1 MNPNQLAIIVSY
13 YLARFD
19 REALTNLGYA
29 SFNEAFEAVGDTLQ
43 VKKNYVKLRRDEFDP
58 AFPWREG
65 WKRSM
70 DKRIVK
76 TIELFQDLDEPEM
89 REIVLKIL
97 KDNTYQSS
105 EELTQITGII
115 NSVQPDKKGDK
126 KKMGGG
132 LFILRGPTGKKAE
145 AFFQSHFN
153 QTFEPVK
160 GNLIDTREWG
170 CGYDFKIESGK
181 RETFVEV
188 KGLSEISGGIL
199 FTDKEWKTA
208 KEKTDSYYLAIVR
221 NVTKEPEIQ
230 FFQNPAG
237 IFQPNK
243 NIYTSIQVQWSVSD
257 KVLKN
262 TSFS

>member
-1 MNPNQLAIIVSY
+1 MNPNQFAIIVAY
-13 YLARFD
+13 YLSRFD
-19 REALTNLGYA
+19 REALANLGYS
-29 SFNEAFEAVGDTLQ
+29 SFNEAFEGIADTLD
-43 VKKNYVKLRRDEFDP
+43 VKKNYVKLRRDEFDA

-65 WKRSM
+65 WKRPM

-76 TIELFQDLDEPEM
+76 TIELFQDLDEPVM

-105 EELTQITGII
+105 EVLTQITGII
-115 NSVQPDKKGDK
+115 NSVQPDKKSG
-126 KKMGGG
+126 KKMGSG
-132 LFILRGPTGKKAE
+132 LFILLGPTGKKAE
-145 AFFQSHFN
+145 AFFQTHFN

-221 NVTKEPEIQ
+221 NVTKVPEIQ
-230 FFQNPAG
+230 FIQNPAG
-237 IFQPNK
+237 IFQPDK

>member
-1 MNPNQLAIIVSY
+1 MSNPNNRFALIVAY
-13 YLARFD
+13 YLARFN
-19 REALTNLGYA
+19 REGLEKLGFKSFRDVFRATAA
-29 SFNEAFEAVGDTLQ
+29 SLD
-43 VKKNYVKLRRDEFDP
+43 VKENYVKLRRDEFD
-58 AFPWREG
+58 FIFDWRRGFQRPMHKQITRVVE
-65 WKRSM
+65 
-70 DKRIVK
+70 V
-76 TIELFQDLDEPEM
+76 FQDLEEEELRVITENILYNKVYLLTEEADE
-89 REIVLKIL
+89 ISDAIKL
-97 KDNTYQSS
+97 SS
-105 EELTQITGII
+105 ERG
-115 NSVQPDKKGDK
+115 K
-126 KKMGGG
+126 KKKRAST
-132 LFILRGPTGKKAE
+132 FILRGPTGKIAE
-145 AFFQSHFN
+145 AFFQTHFN
-153 QTFEPVK
+153 QTFEPVE

-230 FFQNPAG
+230 FIQNPAG
-237 IFQPNK
+237 IFQPDK

-262 TSFS
+262 VSI